1 MTVEIRPA
9 VEDDF
14 AQLCVLFDELDE
26 LHRNARPDIFRKPAG
41 DARSRDDVKWLI
53 GGDDGTILVADDR
66 DRLAGLAVVL
76 RRSPPA
82 HPLLVSRKVVE
93 IDNIVVHS
101 AYRRRGIGRSLVA
114 ACIAWAKERG
124 ADDVEIAVHDFNV
137 AATQF
142 YAALG
147 FEMSVHRLRRR
158 LG

>member
-1 MTVEIRPA
+1 MTVAVRPA
-9 VEDDF
+9 VIEDH
-14 AQLCVLFDELDE
+14 AQLSLLFDELDE

-41 DARSRDDVKWLI
+41 DARSRDDIRSLI
-53 GGDDGTILVADDR
+53 GGDGGAILVADNG
-66 DRLAGLAVVL
+66 DRLVGLAVVL
-76 RRSPPA
+76 VRSPPA

-101 AYRRRGIGRSLVA
+101 AYQRRGIGRQLVA

-124 ADDVEIAVHDFNV
+124 ADDAEIAVHDFNV

-142 YAALG
+142 YSALG
-147 FEMSVHRLRRR
+147 FEMSIHRLRRR